1 MLLKMDSAEGE
12 ESDADDTNIPE
23 SCRENSS
30 TDNDLGEVAI
40 VDSEKS
46 MTNSLLHHISV
57 ETDDSETSTV
67 TSNSSSAKRKLKQ
80 LVPIFKIFIP
90 LTLFWAIF
98 FQRSSTW
105 IVQAT
110 YMDCYLGSLHVPPGK
125 YVLCNTVYTAY
136 CFRGSMCMHFSAYA
150 IM

>member
-12 ESDADDTNIPE
+12 ESDADDTSVPDN
-23 SCRENSS
+23 CREDSS
-30 TDNDLGEVAI
+30 AGNHLGEAAVI
-40 VDSEKS
+40 DSEES
-46 MTNSLLHHISV
+46 MTSSPLHHTSV
-57 ETDDSETSTV
+57 ETNDSETTTV
-67 TSNSSSAKRKLKQ
+67 TSGSTSAKRKLKQ
-80 LVPIFKIFIP
+80 LIPIFKIFIP

-125 YVLCNTVYTAY
+125 
-136 CFRGSMCMHFSAYA
+136 
-150 IM
+150 

>member
-12 ESDADDTNIPE
+12 ESDADDTHVPE
-23 SCRENSS
+23 SCREGSS
-30 TDNDLGEVAI
+30 TGIHLGEAAI
-40 VDSEKS
+40 VDSEES
-46 MTNSLLHHISV
+46 MTSSPLDHISV
-57 ETDDSETSTV
+57 ETNDSETSTV
-67 TSNSSSAKRKLKQ
+67 TSGSTRAKRRLKE

-125 YVLCNTVYTAY
+125 
-136 CFRGSMCMHFSAYA
+136 
-150 IM
+150 